1 MNRKSVIP
9 FLAGAALLALAAC
22 GDKAPQGQV
31 VAIVNG
37 EEITAQEVNAE
48 AQSLNLPANA
58 NREAV
63 LPQILQ
69 RVLDRKLLV
78 GVARERKIDE
88 SPEFLIQNRR
98 AEETVLA
105 TMLARQIN
113 EGVAPPSR
121 AEVDKFIADNPNMFA
136 NRRQF
141 QLDQL
146 RIPYSGKVEDL
157 DYLKPAKTMDDIMR
171 LLQQRNIRAERGGT
185 VLDSA
190 TAQPPVIEVINKLA
204 PGEPFI
210 VPAGAAAVI
219 SVVRAERVSPLAGDQ
234 AVAAATQ
241 LVRAQKTDAAL
252 KQQVETARQ
261 SAKITYQDGYGP
273 PAAGAAAP
281 AAGAGA
287 AGAATAPAAGAA
299 VPAPAAQAQASTPA
313 PAPAQ

>member
-1 MNRKSVIP
+1 MNGKSVIP

-31 VAIVNG
+31 VATVNG

-48 AQSLNLPANA
+48 AQALNLPANA

-78 GVARERKIDE
+78 GVARERKMDK
-88 SPEFLIQNRR
+88 SPDFLIQRRR

-146 RIPYSGKVEDL
+146 RIPYSGKLEDL
-157 DYLKPAKTMDDIMR
+157 DYFKPAKTMDDITR
-171 LLQQRNIRAERGGT
+171 LLQERNIRPERGGT

-190 TAQPPVIEVINKLA
+190 TAQPQVIAMMEKLA

-210 VPAGAAAVI
+210 VPAGGSAVI
-219 SVVRAERVSPLAGDQ
+219 SVIRAERVSPLAGDQ

-261 SAKITYQDGYGP
+261 TAKITYQDGYAP

-281 AAGAGA
+281 AAGGT

-299 VPAPAAQAQASTPA
+299 PAPA

>member
-1 MNRKSVIP
+1 MNGKSVIP

-31 VAIVNG
+31 VATVNG

-48 AQSLNLPANA
+48 AQALNLPANA

-78 GVARERKIDE
+78 GVARERKMDK
-88 SPEFLIQNRR
+88 SPDFLIQRRR

-146 RIPYSGKVEDL
+146 RVPYSGKLEDL
-157 DYLKPAKTMDDIMR
+157 DYFKPAKTMDDIMR
-171 LLQQRNIRAERGGT
+171 LLQERNIRPERGGT

-190 TAQPPVIEVINKLA
+190 TAQPQVIAMMEKLA

-210 VPAGAAAVI
+210 VPAGGSAVI
-219 SVVRAERVSPLAGDQ
+219 SVIRAERVSPLAGDQ

-261 SAKITYQDGYGP
+261 TAKITYQDGYAP

-281 AAGAGA
+281 AAGGT

-299 VPAPAAQAQASTPA
+299 PAS
-313 PAPAQ
+313 APAQ

>member
-1 MNRKSVIP
+1 MNGKSVIP

-22 GDKAPQGQV
+22 GDKGPQGQV
-31 VAIVNG
+31 VATING
-37 EEITAQEVNAE
+37 EEVTAQEVNAE
-48 AQSLNLPANA
+48 AQALNLPANA
-58 NREAV
+58 SREAV
-63 LPQILQ
+63 LPQVLQ

-78 GVARERKIDE
+78 GVARERKLDK
-88 SPEFLIQNRR
+88 SPDFLIQSRR

-121 AEVDKFIADNPNMFA
+121 AEIDKFIADNPNMFA

-157 DYLKPAKTMDDIMR
+157 DYFKPAKTMDDIMR
-171 LLQQRNIRAERGGT
+171 LLEQRNIRPERGGT

-190 TAQPPVIEVINKLA
+190 TAQPQVIELIGTLA

-210 VPAGAAAVI
+210 VPAGSSAVI
-219 SVVRAERVSPLAGDQ
+219 SVIRAERASPLTGDQ

-261 SAKITYQDGYGP
+261 TAKVTYQDGYAP
-273 PAAGAAAP
+273 PAAASAGTAAQPAAAAAPGGAPASAPAAAP
-281 AAGAGA
+281 AAAE
-287 AGAATAPAAGAA
+287 
-299 VPAPAAQAQASTPA
+299 
-313 PAPAQ
+313 